1 MKGKMMMKGYKALD
15 KDMRS
20 AYGNKM
26 QFELAKR
33 YTVKGE
39 VVLRRNG
46 FHFCKSIEYLNCYY
60 DIKDSRIFEVEV
72 YGDIKND
79 DHNYAAEGIQLVR
92 ELTQKEINDYFK
104 QYQQF
109 LIYCEDIFGRKAVA
123 EQGYGLDILV
133 HDSNYKVRTAVAE
146 QGYGL
151 DILIHDEDCYVR
163 SAVAEQGY
171 GLDQLISDKE
181 WQVRRA
187 VAKQNFGLDVL
198 IYDEDYDVRRAVAQ
212 QGYGLEILIHD
223 KERCVREA
231 AEEAARASKIA

>member
-1 MKGKMMMKGYKALD
+1 MKGYKALD

-26 QFELAKR
+26 QFELAEK

-39 VVLRRNG
+39 IVLRKNG
-46 FHFCKSIEYLNCYY
+46 FHFCKSIEYLNRCY
-60 DIKDSRIFEVEV
+60 DIVDSRIFEVEV

-79 DHNYAAEGIQLVR
+79 GHNYAAEGIQLVR
-92 ELTQKEINDYFK
+92 ELTQKEITDYFK

-109 LIYCEDIFGRKAVA
+109 LIYSEDVFVRKAVA
-123 EQGYGLDILV
+123 DQGCGLDILI
-133 HDSNYKVRTAVAE
+133 HDEDYYVRSAVAG
-146 QGYGL
+146 QVYGL
-151 DILIHDEDCYVR
+151 DILIHDKDCYVR

-187 VAKQNFGLDVL
+187 VAKQNYGLDVL
-198 IYDEDYDVRRAVAQ
+198 VYDEDYDVRRTVAQ

-231 AEEAARASKIA
+231 AEEAARTSKIA